1 MGIEERVDDILS
13 ERLEEIAK
21 LCLSAS
27 EPAIHKEVRN
37 YSFTFSASSE
47 E

>member
-1 MGIEERVDDILS
+1 VEMGIEERADDILS

-27 EPAIHKEVRN
+27 ELLFLLRWFQNLER
-37 YSFTFSASSE
+37 T
-47 E
+47 